1 MKYFYSDA
9 GIAPDA
15 TGKYPSLFEY
25 YYEQPYISEAAQN
38 CIDSYWNMIALQKYS
53 LNYEVFID
61 YYAQEWQQWFWNS
74 DNVYIE
80 YVYNECITPDDYWC
94 ECVEYNDTGC
104 SVCADG
110 CILKTYTEKYVD
122 HQLSE
127 GPRVIKLGPKGEA
140 AAEYYVAVGG
150 SYGSSPN
157 CYGGMMC
164 YTPASC
170 CDWRDN
176 AASALDMVTTPI
188 IPAYG
193 NKDEYI
199 KYTGECFWSQPRDAS
214 GTKNFFCTNSQNL
227 CCDFAYSLSV
237 IDYYYYSPS
246 DVRILGNWPRV
257 TFRRL
262 AMTPPEAIGVRAKV
276 ILRNT
281 KNDLGQPPVTTQEEV
296 FVDFLF
302 DAVYEDL
309 PLLQNVSVLSVLSPW
324 DCNDECTEQQGY
336 FTFEPYTS
344 GAASDRM
351 EVTLIGLQY
360 I

>member
-1 MKYFYSDA
+1 
-9 GIAPDA
+9 
-15 TGKYPSLFEY
+15 
-25 YYEQPYISEAAQN
+25 
-38 CIDSYWNMIALQKYS
+38 
-53 LNYEVFID
+53 
-61 YYAQEWQQWFWNS
+61 
-74 DNVYIE
+74 
-80 YVYNECITPDDYWC
+80 
-94 ECVEYNDTGC
+94 
-104 SVCADG
+104 
-110 CILKTYTEKYVD
+110 
-122 HQLSE
+122 
-127 GPRVIKLGPKGEA
+127 
-140 AAEYYVAVGG
+140 
-150 SYGSSPN
+150 
-157 CYGGMMC
+157 
-164 YTPASC
+164 
-170 CDWRDN
+170 
-176 AASALDMVTTPI
+176 MVTTPI

-199 KYTGECFWSQPRDAS
+199 KYSGECFWSQPRDAS

-351 EVTLIGLQY
+351 EVTIIGLQY